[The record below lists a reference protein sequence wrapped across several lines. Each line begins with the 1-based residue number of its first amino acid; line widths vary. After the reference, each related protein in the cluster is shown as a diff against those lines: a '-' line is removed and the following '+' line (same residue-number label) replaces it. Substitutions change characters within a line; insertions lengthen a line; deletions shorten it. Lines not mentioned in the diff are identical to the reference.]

1 MNIREALPEESE
13 ALQELQ
19 AKCPQGK
26 SLIVSTVNLPD
37 FFSRARAYESPRVF
51 VAYEGDRIIGSAACA
66 IREAIV
72 GTRVL
77 RVGYEFQYFTSPDYR
92 RRGVARRLRHKIESH
107 LTDQRAALS
116 YALIMEGNLPSMR
129 LFEREG
135 FRLHR
140 ELVMPA
146 IAVFREVEVP
156 RAENIRPITPRDLEA
171 MAELLNQTWHGHE
184 LFEPTSAA
192 SLAHQIERIPTL
204 DYSNLLVLED
214 ESRILACVGL
224 WDWSRIMRIT
234 VLRLNLRMRIL
245 GRLLVLARILPRFT
259 SPGDTLRQMMLTM
272 IGYKSPTHLAPLVKY
287 VNNLAL
293 REGIEQVFCI
303 CERGDK
309 ILESMKGFTRVD
321 TPVNLYVNSLEPS
334 VSIADGPACMTGL
347 DM

>member
-1 MNIREALPEESE
+1 MNIRKALPEDSE
-13 ALQELQ
+13 ELQRLQ

-37 FFSRARAYESPRVF
+37 FFSRARAYKSPRVF
-51 VAYEGDRIIGSAACA
+51 VACEEDQIIGSAACA
-66 IREAIV
+66 IREAVV
-72 GTRVL
+72 GARVL

-156 RAENIRPITPRDLEA
+156 RAENIRPIAPRDLEA
-171 MAELLNQTWHGHE
+171 VAELLNQTWHGHE

-224 WDWSRIMRIT
+224 WDWSRIMRIA
-234 VLRLNLRMRIL
+234 VLKLNLRMRIL
-245 GRLLVLARILPRFT
+245 GRLLVLARILPRFP

-272 IGYKSPTHLAPLVKY
+272 IGYKSPAHLAPLVKY

-321 TPVNLYVNSLEPS
+321 TAVNLYVKPLEPS
-334 VSIADGPACMTGL
+334 VSIADGPVCMTGF

>member
-13 ALQELQ
+13 ELQRLQ

-26 SLIVSTVNLPD
+26 SLIFSTVNLPD

-51 VAYEGDRIIGSAACA
+51 VAYEEDRIIGSAACA
-66 IREAIV
+66 IREGVV
-72 GTRVL
+72 GARVL

-92 RRGVARRLRHKIESH
+92 RRGVARRLRHKIERH
-107 LTDQRAALS
+107 LTYQRAALS
-116 YALIMEGNLPSMR
+116 YTLVMEGNLPSMR
-129 LFEREG
+129 LFESEG

-146 IAVFREVEVP
+146 IAVLREVEVP
-156 RAENIRPITPRDLEA
+156 RAENIRPTTPRDLEA
-171 MAELLNQTWHGHE
+171 VAELLNQTWHGHE

-192 SLAHQIERIPTL
+192 SLAHQLERLPTL
-204 DYSNLLVLED
+204 DYNNLLVLED
-214 ESRILACVGL
+214 ESQILACVGL

-234 VLRLNLRMRIL
+234 VLRLSLRMRIL
-245 GRLLVLARILPRFT
+245 GRLLVLARIVPRFP

-272 IGYKSPTHLAPLVKY
+272 IGYKSPAHLVPLVKY
-287 VNNLAL
+287 ANNLAL
-293 REGIEQVFCI
+293 GEGIEQIFCI

-321 TPVNLYVNSLEPS
+321 TAVNLYVKPLEPS
-334 VSIADGPACMTGL
+334 VSIADGPVCMTGF